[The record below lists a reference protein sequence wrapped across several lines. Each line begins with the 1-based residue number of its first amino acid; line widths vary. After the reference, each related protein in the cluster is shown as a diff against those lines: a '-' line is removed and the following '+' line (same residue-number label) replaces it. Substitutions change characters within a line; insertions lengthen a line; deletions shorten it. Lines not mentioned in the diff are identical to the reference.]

1 MDKATLVEK
10 DIKDGKSLIE
20 ALDRSEFLLSGALW
34 FYFSKAEEWRL
45 LLVTPS
51 VDSIGPRQSYKVI
64 QSVIEDFPPSFGI
77 SIINISVRSPKDILI
92 QLLRTAIRTGPEI
105 SEIRF
110 SRNTIN
116 NVFIEDALIYRLT

>member
-10 DIKDGKSLIE
+10 DIADGKLLIE
-20 ALDRSEFLLSGALW
+20 ALDRSKFTLSGALW
-34 FYFSKAEEWRL
+34 FYFPKAEEWRL
-45 LLVTPS
+45 LLVSPL
-51 VDSIGPRQSYKVI
+51 VDRMGPRKSYSII

-77 SIINISVRSPKDILI
+77 SIINISVTSPKSELI
-92 QLLRTAIRTGPEI
+92 QLLKIAIRTGPEI

-116 NVFIEDALIYRLT
+116 NVFIEDALVYRLT

>member
-10 DIKDGKSLIE
+10 DIADGKSLIE
-20 ALDRSEFLLSGALW
+20 ALDRSKFTLSGALW
-34 FYFSKAEEWRL
+34 FYLSKAEEWRL
-45 LLVTPS
+45 LLVSPI
-51 VDSIGPRQSYKVI
+51 VDIVGPRESYKII
-64 QSVIEDFPPSFGI
+64 QSVIQDFPPSFGI
-77 SIINISVRSPKDILI
+77 SIIHISVTSPKDKLI
-92 QLLRTAIRTGPEI
+92 QLLKIAIRTERGI